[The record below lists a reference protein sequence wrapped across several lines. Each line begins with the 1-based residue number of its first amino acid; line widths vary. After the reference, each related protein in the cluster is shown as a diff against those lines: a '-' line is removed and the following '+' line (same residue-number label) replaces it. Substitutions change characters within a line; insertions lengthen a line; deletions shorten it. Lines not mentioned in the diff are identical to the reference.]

1 MDKLN
6 RKSNFLV
13 MFRWM
18 SILFIAAFED
28 KKKKREK
35 TVKFQVRRRHK

>member
-13 MFRWM
+13 MFKWM
-18 SILFIAAFED
+18 SVLFIAAFED
-28 KKKKREK
+28 KKKKRK
-35 TVKFQVRRRHK
+35 NS